1 MPRAHSAKKI
11 SKGGIERIYR
21 PSCGKGWGTVHV
33 LPQGQTLLSN
43 GWRCG
48 SHHMTAVIWVL
59 GPESSPGG
67 WYESERSIRNRYSIK
82 KSDQPTD
89 TPPWDAKLVGS
100 IYGRENPLQCAN
112 FDVYMSVL
120 VKENMEWV
128 SATVGMN
135 ISRIS
140 ALTLP
145 WRYPGHDAMT
155 FPRTFRRSECGSRAC
170 VVRYQM
176 AHDDNQS
183 FRSNSLIDSTQTGL

>member
-1 MPRAHSAKKI
+1 MHESDNHASCTFRQEDLEGRHRKNIPFIVR
-11 SKGGIERIYR
+11 KGMGDRTCSPAR
-21 PSCGKGWGTVHV
+21 
-33 LPQGQTLLSN
+33 TLLSN

-67 WYESERSIRNRYSIK
+67 WYES
-82 KSDQPTD
+82 
-89 TPPWDAKLVGS
+89 PWDAKLVGS

-128 SATVGMN
+128 SATVGMKN

-176 AHDDNQS
+176 AHE
-183 FRSNSLIDSTQTGL
+183 R